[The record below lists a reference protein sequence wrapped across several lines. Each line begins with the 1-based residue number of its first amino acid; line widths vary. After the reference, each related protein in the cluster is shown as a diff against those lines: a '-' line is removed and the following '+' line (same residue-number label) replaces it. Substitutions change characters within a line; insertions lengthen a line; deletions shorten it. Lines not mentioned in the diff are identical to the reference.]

1 MTIIHNLLHLLLL
14 LATVSPRMFSGRV
27 LANSSAPNKAPWT
40 KATLLS
46 TNARA
51 KSGYPW
57 RRVPLAAFPGVGVPQ
72 CDQRPSGLLT
82 SKEINFL
89 AQRYSIVSL
98 GGSTTDPKNKTCGE
112 LRVADAARRLKHAS
126 NTVRPHFYLNNVI
139 DYRMY
144 CASEIF
150 DAKPSWR
157 LKLANGSDYQIR
169 GLYAHDISQASVRE
183 WWASA
188 VTNSSFVSEIDGVFA
203 DKAVTD
209 MITFHG
215 VSPEKNQAMFEG
227 ELKQLALAKQK
238 LGNTKNLVFNGIR
251 AEQLQISSGGTLAA
265 LEQADGGEFEH
276 FAILENRY
284 PNGSLVAE
292 HMVIAMDFLIN
303 VSEMTPPKTIIVRSM
318 PGPCVHGGT
327 STAPDSDRR
336 DAIGC
341 TWPNAT
347 TPASP
352 AAKQAATGKYVTFPL
367 AAFLIVAGPEYH
379 FDYSWGYRSNSYV
392 PHADSGTDQDSY
404 MPDTWIP
411 AFLKAPGTP
420 QGPAIRHGSSYRY
433 SREWSGVSVSVD
445 VQSEE
450 ASIRW
455 K

>member
-276 FAILENRY
+276 FAIDGFPHQCVRNDSTKDDHRTIHARTVRSWWYFHGSRLRPSRCNRMH
-284 PNGSLVAE
+284 VAE
-292 HMVIAMDFLIN
+292 CHH
-303 VSEMTPPKTIIVRSM
+303 
-318 PGPCVHGGT
+318 PCEPCGQT
-327 STAPDSDRR
+327 SGDR
-336 DAIGC
+336 
-341 TWPNAT
+341 
-347 TPASP
+347 
-352 AAKQAATGKYVTFPL
+352 K
-367 AAFLIVAGPEYH
+367 
-379 FDYSWGYRSNSYV
+379 
-392 PHADSGTDQDSY
+392 
-404 MPDTWIP
+404 
-411 AFLKAPGTP
+411 
-420 QGPAIRHGSSYRY
+420 IRHIPPRGLSDC
-433 SREWSGVSVSVD
+433 SR
-445 VQSEE
+445 
-450 ASIRW
+450 A
-455 K
+455 